1 MRRCRRARGS
11 LPVLRTVGLRPGS
24 RWPGIAC
31 LALALS
37 ASACRASDRDGAQT
51 ETLTVAYCCDEWLM
65 SPNWQMPAMHMLF
78 LPLTVRNANDD
89 LEGRLARSWE
99 HSSDYRSWT
108 VHLRTDVRWHD
119 GAPVTA
125 HDVAFTL
132 DLLTHPAVLHYP
144 PDAYSVAVLDDSTYT
159 IEYRKV
165 GPGSPLDTYS
175 VYYPRHLLEGLDPQE
190 FARWE
195 YWTRPVGN
203 GPFRYVRHEPGVGME
218 LEANPDFY
226 AGEPAI
232 RRVVIKF
239 VPGAPLVTDLLSGE
253 VDLAPMMNRM
263 DVLTLGEDPRFQVH
277 ATPYPH
283 RGKGIFWNHRRPPF
297 DEARVRRAIT
307 LAIDRPELLRALSLP
322 DETPLFDVI
331 FTARQFRQGQLPPPL
346 EADSAG
352 AARLL
357 AEAGWRDHDG
367 DGIRDRGG
375 TPFRFTA
382 LVPAG
387 AESDELAVLVQ
398 ARLRRFG
405 IAMEIRPLDGDA
417 VRRRRI
423 AGDFDAVFGN
433 HLMDA
438 PGQGSPSAEWFGH
451 ESASGYE
458 NLSVAARLD
467 SLAAALD
474 PAEADRLHRVMW
486 PDFQRDLPVTFL
498 QPVVSWTVSR
508 QRVRGLGRPH
518 VLDPMSAVE
527 MLWIEEDSN

>member
-1 MRRCRRARGS
+1 MSSAS
-11 LPVLRTVGLRPGS
+11 LRLSLLVLRTFGLRPGS
-24 RWPGIAC
+24 RWPDIAC
-31 LALALS
+31 LALALFT
-37 ASACRASDRDGAQT
+37 SACRASDREGVET

-78 LPLTVRNANDD
+78 MPLAIRNANDD

-144 PDAYSVAVLDDSTYT
+144 PDAYSLSVLDDSTYT
-159 IEYRKV
+159 IEYRNV

-195 YWTRPVGN
+195 FWTRPVGN
-203 GPFRYVRHEPGVGME
+203 GPFRYVRHEPGLGME

-226 AGEPAI
+226 SGEPAI

-239 VPGAPLVTDLLSGE
+239 VPGAPLITDLLSGE

-263 DVLTLGEDPRFQVH
+263 DVLTLREDPRFEVQ
-277 ATPYPH
+277 ATPWPH
-283 RGKGIFWNHRRPPF
+283 RGKGVFWNHSRPPF
-297 DEARVRRAIT
+297 DEARVRRALT
-307 LAIDRPELLRALSLP
+307 LAIDRRELLRALSLP

-331 FTARQFRQGQLPPPL
+331 FTARQFRRGQLPPPL
-346 EADSAG
+346 EADSAA

-375 TPFRFTA
+375 VPFRFTA

-387 AESDELAVLVQ
+387 TESEELAVLVQ

-405 IAMEIRPLDGDA
+405 ISMEIRPLDGDA

-438 PGQGSPSAEWFGH
+438 PGQGAPSAEWFGH

-458 NLSVAARLD
+458 NPSVAARLD

-474 PAEADRLHRVMW
+474 PAEADRLHRAMW

-508 QRVRGLGRPH
+508 QHVRGLDRPH
-518 VLDPMSAVE
+518 VLDPMSAVDE
-527 MLWIEEDSN
+527 LWIKEDE